1 MYYKINNNIVEVY
14 YDELFHDCR
23 RGAWTIRDV
32 ATKKQFY
39 FNGFSVTMASDISE
53 ERLIDLLDY
62 GVVQNPKEFQKVT
75 IEDVERYKCMKEL
88 ID

>member
-1 MYYKINNNIVEVY
+1 MTVKAIMFTKEDIIKEMKRLHEYIAE
-14 YDELFHDCR
+14 H
-23 RGAWTIRDV
+23 
-32 ATKKQFY
+32 KKQFY